1 MKKLTSLAVA
11 LITIVPLCGED
22 WLQFRGPNS
31 AGVSN
36 NRNLPVEFG
45 PNKNVVWKTDL
56 PPGYSS
62 PVLVGDRI
70 FLTAVDNDKLFTIAL
85 TAPPAVS
92 TGAAKFPGRVKESCT
107 TERPRLA
114 LPDQRR
120 QKCLRLLLRLWP
132 DLLRPGWKRALEKAD
147 RALQ

>member
-1 MKKLTSLAVA
+1 MKNLAFLAAA
-11 LITIVPLCGED
+11 LLVIYPSPGED

-36 NRNLPVEFG
+36 NRNLPVDFG

-70 FLTAVDNDKLFTIAL
+70 FLTAVDNEKLFTI
-85 TAPPAVS
+85 
-92 TGAAKFPGRVKESCT
+92 
-107 TERPRLA
+107 
-114 LPDQRR
+114 
-120 QKCLRLLLRLWP
+120 CL
-132 DLLRPGWKRALEKAD
+132 D
-147 RALQ
+147 RATGRINWRREIPRSRK